1 MLIYVYGGSGSGKSA
16 YAEQRIVAS
25 GEKKR
30 YYVATM
36 EPFGTEGRRR
46 IARHRALRE
55 GKNFQTV
62 ECPVRLEQFTCV
74 ERGAVLIE
82 DLSNL
87 LANEIWSGQG
97 RGWDGCDAVFAETV
111 ADACK
116 RLAGQHA
123 LVIVVGNDVY
133 REGDVCS
140 PEMERYIGLLAE
152 CGRKIAAYADEVV
165 EVVCG
170 IPLIQK
176 GKQVNG

>member
-36 EPFGTEGRRR
+36 EPFATEGRRR

-55 GKNFQTV
+55 GKNFQTI
-62 ECPVRLEQFTCV
+62 ECPVCLEQLEPK

-97 RGWDGCDAVFAETV
+97 RGWDGCDAAFAETV